1 MFSLFTHPVLLS
13 HPQFVGVLFLTEAST
28 WGMNDKNKI
37 IAPTA
42 LNALRPATVRKI
54 QLLLILGL
62 STGRAPRVERKALQT

>member
-1 MFSLFTHPVLLS
+1 
-13 HPQFVGVLFLTEAST
+13 
-28 WGMNDKNKI
+28 MNDKNKI

-42 LNALRPATVRKI
+42 LIALRPATVRKI